1 MLHICSE
8 GAPTP
13 RYLFVSL
20 YISSITGRKRPKSV
34 FLSRGKTP
42 LFLIL
47 LSPESTIR
55 LLYLHMYC
63 IYLVLRTLLRGPY
76 PAYIGATPPP
86 GAPRVIQYK
95 KEDKKDLQEDWLGP
109 PGDSHARPIPGP
121 RLISRPVLYYPGH
134 RHAFAGPRPVRTAD
148 ILRPYSITNAIRIY
162 SKNSRLDLRRE
173 RRSRTW

>member
-1 MLHICSE
+1 M

-13 RYLFVSL
+13 PFLLILS

-121 RLISRPVLYYPGH
+121 RLMSHPVLYYPGYE
-134 RHAFAGPRPVRTAD
+134 RLYPRSVRIAC
-148 ILRPYSITNAIRIY
+148 ILRPYSTTNAIRIY
-162 SKNSRLDLRRE
+162 LKSQE
-173 RRSRTW
+173 RVRGE